1 MTLEKFTE
9 IINILREESDR
20 LTDLYK
26 MKVDL
31 IDFVDPYH
39 SVITSLIKE
48 IYGEEGYDW
57 FSWFCYER
65 DFGTKEVGAWDE
77 NKNPICYDVE
87 SLWNYLEEIK
97 KKL

>member
-9 IINILREESDR
+9 IINILREESGR

-39 SVITSLIKE
+39 SIITSLIKE
-48 IYGEEGYDW
+48 IYGEEGCDW

-65 DFGTKEVGAWDE
+65 DFGAKEVGAWDE